1 MDNSQ
6 FFMLWKLD
14 EMLQRYELQLREE
27 YGFHQ
32 PELQRI
38 REAVCA
44 CTRSINGGYE
54 FVIDELHGT
63 SSPSLLEY
71 VLDKLVYGEIEADIR
86 LLRKNAAFLKE
97 MDLDG

>member
-27 YGFHQ
+27 FGFHQ

-38 REAVCA
+38 HEAVFA
-44 CTRSINGGYE
+44 CTRDIDGGYE

-63 SSPSLLEY
+63 SSPSLLY
-71 VLDKLVYGEIEADIR
+71 YILDKLVYGRIEADFR
-86 LLRKNAAFLKE
+86 LARATEKFLKE
-97 MDLDG
+97 MDVDG